1 MDTRSYAPPPDTWL
15 RALDG
20 ESEAFEEAVAP
31 LQETLLEAA
40 RRQVDVERAAGNLRV
55 EALAP
60 EELFG
65 ETLLRS
71 FEHRASFDPK
81 RLSFRAW
88 LLGIQHRALARLT
101 ADEVGYDARKA
112 ISLDEEV
119 PTREEF
125 DDVEEALYEG
135 RQPFEVTT
143 YEDLV
148 AGSAPDDVEIDLDG
162 RNEPLDEEERM
173 LLATA
178 DLEPTARRVALF
190 HGEFDLSM
198 EEVAQILNVQLNEV
212 AATYNQARTTL
223 RERIGSRE
231 VPEPDG
237 PAVDSYTGDPIRE

>member
-1 MDTRSYAPPPDTWL
+1 MNTRSYVPAPDRWRT
-15 RALDG
+15 AVDG
-20 ESEAFEEAVAP
+20 DSEAFEEAVAP
-31 LQETLLEAA
+31 LQEILLAAA
-40 RRQVDVERAAGNLRV
+40 RRQVDVERVAGNLKV

-60 EELFG
+60 EELYG
-65 ETLLRS
+65 ETLLRA
-71 FEHRASFDPK
+71 FEHRANYDPR

-88 LLGIQHRALARLT
+88 LLGIQHRVLARLT

-148 AGSAPDDVEIDLDG
+148 AGSAPDDIEIDLEG
-162 RNEPLDEEERM
+162 RTEPLDEEERA

-178 DLEPTARRVALF
+178 DLEPIARRVALF
-190 HGEFDLSM
+190 HGEFELSM
-198 EEVAQILNVQLNEV
+198 DEVAQILNVQLNEV
-212 AATYNQARTTL
+212 AASYNQARTTL
-223 RERIGSRE
+223 RERIGTRE
-231 VPEPDG
+231 VPEPTG
-237 PAVDSYTGDPIRE
+237 PAVDSYTGDPI

>member
-1 MDTRSYAPPPDTWL
+1 MSDRPYAPAPDTW
-15 RALDG
+15 RSAIDG
-20 ESEAFEEAVAP
+20 DSEAFEESVAP
-31 LQETLLEAA
+31 LQEKLLAAA

-55 EALAP
+55 DALAP
-60 EELFG
+60 EELYG
-65 ETLLRS
+65 ETLLRA
-71 FEHRASFDPK
+71 FEHRASYDPR

-88 LLGIQHRALARLT
+88 LLGIQHRVLARLT
-101 ADEVGYDARKA
+101 ADEVAYDARKA

-135 RQPFEVTT
+135 HQPFEVTT

-148 AGSAPDDVEIDLDG
+148 AGSAPDDIEIDLAG
-162 RNEPLDEEERM
+162 RTEPLDEEERA

-190 HGEFDLSM
+190 HGEFALSM
-198 EEVAQILNVQLNEV
+198 DEVAQILNVQLNEV
-212 AATYNQARTTL
+212 AASYNQARTTL
-223 RERIGSRE
+223 RERIGTRE

-237 PAVDSYTGDPIRE
+237 PAVDSYTGDPI

>member
-1 MDTRSYAPPPDTWL
+1 MSTPAYVPPHDTWL

-20 ESEAFEEAVAP
+20 DSQAFEEAVAP
-31 LQETLLEAA
+31 LQETLLAAA

-55 EALAP
+55 EALNP
-60 EELFG
+60 EELYG
-65 ETLLRS
+65 ETLLRA
-71 FEHRASFDPK
+71 FEHRAGFDPK
-81 RLSFRAW
+81 RLRFRAW
-88 LLGIQHRALARLT
+88 LLGIQHRVLARLT

-135 RQPFEVTT
+135 RQPFEVTK

-148 AGSAPDDVEIDLDG
+148 AGSAPDDIEIDLEG
-162 RNEPLDEEERM
+162 RNEPLDEEERA

-190 HGEFDLSM
+190 HGEFELSE
-198 EEVAQILNVQLNEV
+198 EEVSQILNVQLNEV

-237 PAVDSYTGDPIRE
+237 PAVDSYTGDPI